1 MVCFVNYIIY
11 MYRDIYIVL
20 SLVLL
25 IYLLRFFLAV
35 IGEVLASYVVWTV
48 LCYKGDKNFSV

>member
-1 MVCFVNYIIY
+1 MVCFVHYIIY